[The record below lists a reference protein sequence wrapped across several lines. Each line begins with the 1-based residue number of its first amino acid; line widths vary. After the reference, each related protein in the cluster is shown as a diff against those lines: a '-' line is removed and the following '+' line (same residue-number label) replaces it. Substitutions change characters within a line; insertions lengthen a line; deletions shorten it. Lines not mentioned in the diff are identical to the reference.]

1 MLAEEAYCLSKM
13 FTKKSIEGIVGTLS
27 GKNCTIKSTTKE
39 NGVTT
44 VVFEWTA
51 DNGDTETEFIQIED
65 GYKSID
71 DSVTSE
77 EKLWSSQHISDLLEE
92 KLDNVKLTNET
103 EESIIIYVDNVNGSD
118 EHTGLQANA
127 PVKTIDLS
135 KVHKEFGYPKSIL
148 FILLSDYDVAGNAL
162 NIKGEQWIGIR
173 GVSEVA
179 PYKKIYSSV
188 ELTTLIKAE
197 RTQMAYNYLLLDGNN
212 VTDSLVQNDCNC
224 CYFDNVQGTTSNVN
238 TTSLLNAR
246 RSNIMAKNSQFTSGD
261 NVSFLSGYNS
271 CVTLDTCSVNV
282 YNLSM
287 AVGSMMSKIN
297 GSITYD
303 HEMKDDNLEYDLS
316 IVRQSAIP
324 TSLPANGGN
333 AYTVNNHTVG
343 TDVPE
348 NAGFTKIDDNVSSDT
363 TTWSSNKISSFA
375 QGTLASGTVWLDYE
389 STTTLRGSVELPKDI
404 KSATVTLV
412 AKSDTAYMK
421 SMNIAVSVS
430 QKTLNVVAIGGGNF
444 VNGDRVCVSYIAT
457 EY

>member
-1 MLAEEAYCLSKM
+1 MIAEEAYCLSKI
-13 FTKKSIEGIVGTLS
+13 FTKKSIEGIVGTLA
-27 GKNCTIKSTTKE
+27 GKNCTVKSTSKE
-39 NGVTT
+39 NGITSVT
-44 VVFEWTA
+44 FEWIA
-51 DNGDTETEFIQIED
+51 DNGDVETETIQIED

-71 DSVTSE
+71 DSITDD
-77 EKLWSSQHISDLLEE
+77 EKLWSSQHISDLLDN
-92 KLDNVKLTNET
+92 KLDNTKLTNET
-103 EESIIIYVDNVNGSD
+103 EDSIVIYVDNESGSD
-118 EHTGLQANA
+118 ENTGLQANA
-127 PVKTIDLS
+127 PVKTINL
-135 KVHKEFGYPKSIL
+135 KTVHKKFGYPKSIL
-148 FILLSDYDVAGNAL
+148 FILLSDYDVVGNAIE
-162 NIKGEQWIGIR
+162 IKGEQWIGIR
-173 GVSEVA
+173 GMSETS

-197 RTQMAYNYLLLDGNN
+197 RTQISYNYLLLDGNN

-224 CYFDNVQGTTSNVN
+224 CYFDNVQGTTSNEN

-246 RSNIMAKNSQFTSGD
+246 RSNIMAKNSQFTGG
-261 NVSFLSGYNS
+261 NNTSFLSGYNS

-333 AYTVNNHTVG
+333 ADTVNNHTVE

-348 NAGFTKIDDNVSSDT
+348 NAGFTKIDDNISSDT
-363 TTWSSNKISSFA
+363 TTWSSNKISSFV
-375 QGTLASGTVWLDYE
+375 QGNVLGGTLWLDYVD
-389 STTTLRGSVELPKDI
+389 STTLRGSIELQKNI
-404 KSATVTLV
+404 KSATVTLI

-421 SMNIAVSVS
+421 SMNLALVVD
-430 QKTLNVVAIGGGNF
+430 QKTLTVTAIGGGNF
-444 VNGDRVCVSYIAT
+444 VSGDKVCVAYISI
-457 EY
+457 E